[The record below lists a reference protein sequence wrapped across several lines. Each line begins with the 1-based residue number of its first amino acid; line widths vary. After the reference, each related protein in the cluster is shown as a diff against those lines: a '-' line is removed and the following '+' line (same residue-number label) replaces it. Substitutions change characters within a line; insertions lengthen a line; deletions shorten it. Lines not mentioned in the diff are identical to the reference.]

1 MTFSDLLSSVVEW
14 VKDLSPVRVVHSWEQ
29 GALIRAGDVRDGPLT
44 SKNGLRGTGIHLCV
58 PLLDDISIADASE
71 EVIETTLQTCT
82 TADGGTVSLQFVVRY
97 RIVNLPLMLK
107 TVYEVAGT
115 VANMIEGAAGEITC
129 GMETEEARTDLAQT
143 VCSEVEGALQ
153 IRGIQLEEI
162 SLRTFVECRAYRLL
176 TEGALGI

>member
-1 MTFSDLLSSVVEW
+1 MSLAVLRPHEEQLVTFSDLLSSVVEW

-115 VANMIEGAAGEITC
+115 VANMIE
-129 GMETEEARTDLAQT
+129 
-143 VCSEVEGALQ
+143 VEGALQ